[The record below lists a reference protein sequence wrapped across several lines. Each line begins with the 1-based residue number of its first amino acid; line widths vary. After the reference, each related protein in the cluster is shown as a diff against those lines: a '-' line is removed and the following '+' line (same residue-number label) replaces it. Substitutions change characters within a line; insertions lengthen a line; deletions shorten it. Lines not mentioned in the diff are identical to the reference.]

1 MGPNNAIH
9 EYSDGEFPGAMAL
22 GLPPVDPISSMIT
35 SHMVESIE
43 QQMRNAVEGMQQQH
57 GSPSDGSSMIYG

>member
-9 EYSDGEFPGAMAL
+9 EYSDREFPGAMAL
-22 GLPPVDPISSMIT
+22 GFPPVDPISSMTT

-43 QQMRNAVEGMQQQH
+43 QQMRSAVEGMQQQH
-57 GSPSDGSSMIYG
+57 GSPRTAPP